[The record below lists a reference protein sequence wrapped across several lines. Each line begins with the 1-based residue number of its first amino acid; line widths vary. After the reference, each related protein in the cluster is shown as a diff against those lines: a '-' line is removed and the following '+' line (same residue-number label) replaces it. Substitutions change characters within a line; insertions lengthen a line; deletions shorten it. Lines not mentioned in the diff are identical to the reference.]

1 MVMTQPIFPKNE
13 AEFKEVVFD
22 VAKTLVAL
30 IEEKDPFL
38 RKHSERVGSNCANFC
53 EEYKVVGKEDIET
66 IYLAGL
72 LHDIGIIAIPIDL
85 LQRTDP
91 LTEEEM
97 ILIKK
102 HPVSG
107 EKVLGNL
114 DFLEDVLPMVR
125 HHHEAFD
132 GSGYPDGLKG
142 DNIPLG
148 ARVLGLFNYLDTL
161 VFPRTSDKALG
172 IEDALVE
179 INGKAGQLFDQDLLQ
194 NFIAFTESNGGKSDD
209 FLQRRQANMMR
220 GVFAEILDKFKSG
233 KINPPVMPQVV
244 REMQTVI
251 KQPKS
256 TPEQLT
262 QVIEK
267 DPTISLRLI
276 SVANS
281 PVYRGITEIRNV
293 KTAIPRMGLKETL
306 NIVTAIANKGLYES
320 KNVKYKILMDRLW
333 VHALACAYGSKLI
346 AQTLKLDDLEKYFL
360 MGLIHDIGKILLL
373 NAFSEV
379 SRGKSLSMDAIEANL
394 QEAHIGLGSMLL
406 KRWKFDAEFINVI
419 AHHEEVEFRPDTVK
433 EILVVNLANMLT
445 RRIGFSLFEEE
456 VDFTELPSATIL
468 KMEPAQLEGVGE
480 EVKTIISDVAHL
492 F

>member
-1 MVMTQPIFPKNE
+1 MAKPAFPRNE
-13 AEFKEVVFD
+13 ADFKEIVFN

-53 EEYKVVGKEDIET
+53 EEYKIVGNEDIET
-66 IYLAGL
+66 IYFAGL
-72 LHDIGIIAIPIDL
+72 LHDIGIVAIPINIL
-85 LQRTDP
+85 HRTEP
-91 LTEEEM
+91 LTDEEM
-97 ILIKK
+97 IQIKK

-107 EKVLGNL
+107 EKVLSNL
-114 DFLEDVLPMVR
+114 NFFENILPLVR

-132 GSGYPDGLKG
+132 GTGYPDRLKG
-142 DNIPLG
+142 DEIPLG
-148 ARVLGLFNYLDTL
+148 ARVLGLFNYLDNL
-161 VFPRTSDKALG
+161 VFPRTADRALS

-179 INGKAGQLFDQDLLQ
+179 INGKAGQLFDQDLIQ
-194 NFIAFTESNGGKSDD
+194 NFITFTETHAGKSDD
-209 FLQRRQANMMR
+209 YMQKREADTMR
-220 GVFAEILDKFKSG
+220 GVFAEILGKFKAG

-251 KQPKS
+251 KQPTS
-256 TPEQLT
+256 TPEQLA

-276 SVANS
+276 FVSNS
-281 PVYRGITEIRNV
+281 AVYRGITEIRNV
-293 KTAIPRMGLKETL
+293 KNAIPRLGLKETL
-306 NIVTAIANKGLYES
+306 SIVMAIANKNLYES
-320 KNVKYKILMDRLW
+320 KNVKFRILMDQLW

-346 AQTLKLDDLEKYFL
+346 AQTLKLDDLDKYFL

-379 SRGKSLSMDAIEANL
+379 SRGQSLRMDAIQTNI

-406 KRWKFDAEFINVI
+406 KRWGFDAEFINVI
-419 AHHEEVEFRPDTVK
+419 NHHEDVEFSPDTVK
-433 EILVVNLANMLT
+433 EVLVVHLANMLT
-445 RRIGFSLFEEE
+445 RQIGFSLFEEE
-456 VDFTELPSATIL
+456 VDFAELQSATIL
-468 KMEPAQLEGVGE
+468 KLEPDKIEGIGE
-480 EVKTIISDVAHL
+480 EVKNIISDVAHL